1 MLFIFDSF
9 QILAAVIGHAVV
21 KAQIASRPDMKNL
34 RSGRVLVDI
43 DNPETH
49 QSQYHTA
56 DFDRSKY
63 RNGISLLFC
72 YFFFV
77 RIEYKYKLILQGR
90 IIMDMKSHRMVN
102 SITKPA
108 DQMALHMDVMV
119 ILIKVA
125 F

>member
-1 MLFIFDSF
+1 MLFCRLSYILF

-21 KAQIASRPDMKNL
+21 KAQLASRPDIKNL
-34 RSGRVLVDI
+34 RTGRVLVNI

-56 DFDRSKY
+56 DFEQSKCG
-63 RNGISLLFC
+63 NEVFP
-72 YFFFV
+72 FFRMKIKYEFNFV
-77 RIEYKYKLILQGR
+77 QGL
-90 IIMDMKSHRMVN
+90 IIMDMKYHRMVN

-108 DQMALHMDVMV
+108 DRMALHMVVTV
-119 ILIKVA
+119 ILIKAA